1 MIGATLVDGPT
12 IHRHGVVF
20 ALPTVMPHHAI
31 GWYAAETLKEA
42 ARARLASLGM

>member
-12 IHRHGVVF
+12 IHRHGV
-20 ALPTVMPHHAI
+20 ALPPTVMPHHAI